1 MNRGT
6 LKAANWQ
13 HAAATVQVSSFST
26 AVFYGNMFSSQSWRF
41 PHCSSESSGVKTADP
56 LVQNIVYRSTYV
68 FHRKP
73 HFLPSTQLRSW
84 KLHHLQKELR
94 TFFLT
99 STTDFVASFFP
110 KWGVSENS
118 RTKKRTLMV
127 QEFMTI
133 IPTTHD
139 HIFGGKSWQIPWNQG
154 VDPSPGTWRPTYGPW
169 SMVMGSCLTEICTE
183 LSPEWELITFYFKRF
198 YALWLHHQF
207 HRLDSRWRARQL
219 LVISAIKPCSCV
231 FSGSHSCFFKD
242 DLDVDRHWPLKLD
255 LKISQ
260 STTILSFFLHFQAG
274 CPVSWPLW
282 TGHTM

>member
-1 MNRGT
+1 MGSQT
-6 LKAANWQ
+6 WIVEPWKQLI
-13 HAAATVQVSSFST
+13 
-26 AVFYGNMFSSQSWRF
+26 GNMLLPPSKFLLFQPQCFMAACFLLRADVSLIAAQRVPVSK
-41 PHCSSESSGVKTADP
+41 PADP

-99 STTDFVASFFP
+99 STSVFVASFFP

-118 RTKKRTLMV
+118 LTKKRTLMV

-169 SMVMGSCLTEICTE
+169 SMVMAKVLPNRNQLYRIISWVRT
-183 LSPEWELITFYFKRF
+183 
-198 YALWLHHQF
+198 HHLPF
-207 HRLDSRWRARQL
+207 
-219 LVISAIKPCSCV
+219 
-231 FSGSHSCFFKD
+231 
-242 DLDVDRHWPLKLD
+242 
-255 LKISQ
+255 
-260 STTILSFFLHFQAG
+260 
-274 CPVSWPLW
+274 
-282 TGHTM
+282 